1 MKKFVALF
9 VLLALLLPIALAQ
22 PQVDSVEIQGVEI
35 TLPHSPNVSGWQLD
49 DSVGEARIVV
59 RALDANGDPVEGA
72 HVQWRLHNRTS
83 NLAFVVGHSGDS
95 DFGTVSIY
103 SIRDRV
109 VDGGMT
115 DADGRAYIVLDS
127 RTSGDVSVSVTVG
140 GVEGSG
146 YGGRSMR
153 VVWF

>member
-9 VLLALLLPIALAQ
+9 VLSAILLPFAFAQ
-22 PQVDSVEIQGVEI
+22 AQVDSAEIQGVEI

-59 RALDANGDPVEGA
+59 LALDANGDPVEGA
-72 HVQWRLHNRTS
+72 HVEWRLHNRSS
-83 NLAFVVGHSGDS
+83 NLAFVVGVSGDS
-95 DFGTVSIY
+95 DFDTASIY
-103 SIRDRV
+103 TVRDRL
-109 VDGGMT
+109 VDGGTT
-115 DADGRAYIVLDS
+115 DADGRAYIVLDA

-140 GVEGSG
+140 GVEASG

>member
-1 MKKFVALF
+1 MKKFAAFCVLF
-9 VLLALLLPIALAQ
+9 AFLIPVALAQ
-22 PQVDSVEIQGVEI
+22 PQADSAEILGVEV
-35 TLPHSPNVSGWQLD
+35 TLPSSPIVSGWQLD

-59 RALDANGDPVEGA
+59 RALDANGDPVQGVP
-72 HVQWRLHNRTS
+72 VQWRLQNRS
-83 NLAFVVGHSGDS
+83 ANLAFVVGINGQS
-95 DFGTVSIY
+95 DFQTLSIYTVS
-103 SIRDRV
+103 DRV
-109 VDGGMT
+109 VDGGTT

-140 GVEGSG
+140 SVEASG